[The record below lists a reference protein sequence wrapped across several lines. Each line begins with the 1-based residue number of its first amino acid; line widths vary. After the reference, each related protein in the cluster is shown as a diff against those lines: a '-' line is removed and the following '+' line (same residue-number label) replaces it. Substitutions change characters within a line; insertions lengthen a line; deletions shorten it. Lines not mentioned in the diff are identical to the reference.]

1 MLGIAMFGSTVAPAD
16 RATMPASGFRMK
28 VQPITDASFRN
39 QFGSQT
45 QERVNG
51 IFVHV
56 KTFFQHSSLGTKY
69 ELDIASVNEYS
80 GTLRATG
87 NNLK

>member
-1 MLGIAMFGSTVAPAD
+1 MLRIAKFGSTVAPAD

-39 QFGSQT
+39 RFGSQT

-51 IFVHV
+51 IFEHV
-56 KTFFQHSSLGTKY
+56 KTFYQHNSLGTKY
-69 ELDIASVNEYS
+69 ELDIASVNEYPE
-80 GTLRATG
+80 TLRAIG
-87 NNLK
+87 NDLE